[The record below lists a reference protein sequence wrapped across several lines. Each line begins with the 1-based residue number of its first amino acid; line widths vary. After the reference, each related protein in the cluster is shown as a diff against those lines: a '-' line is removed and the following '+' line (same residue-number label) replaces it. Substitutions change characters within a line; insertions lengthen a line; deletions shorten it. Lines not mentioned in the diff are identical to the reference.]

1 MINTIRDY
9 IRSIDKL
16 MVILCIVCSFLSI
29 FLLSIITDTFP
40 QEFGKRTVI
49 VQIAATVLG
58 IILMIGVS
66 IFDYKIYTKLWFL
79 HYPLC
84 IIFVLST
91 FVFGIGRQ
99 GADDRAWIEI
109 FGVNVQPAEFL
120 KISTILTMAAHAD
133 KVKDNVNSFVGIVRL
148 CAFGLLPCLLV
159 VLQGDDGTAIVFFL
173 IFACMMFA
181 AGLNWK
187 LIVAALGCAAI
198 AIPLAWNFVFTSD
211 QKLRFLVLF
220 DDSVSPAVVYQQ
232 NAGLKALSSGH
243 VWGNMLSGKSYNYVP
258 EMHNDMIFSFVG
270 NALGF
275 FGCCMVVILLFT
287 ICVRILNSCKGVD
300 EGMQG
305 NVICAGLLGMVAF
318 QTIINIGMNLKLLP
332 VVGITLPFFSAGG
345 SSVLST
351 YIAIGVALSVYRQ
364 NHIKTMY

>member
-16 MVILCIVCSFLSI
+16 MVILCIICSGLSV
-29 FLLSIITDTFP
+29 FLLSLIIDTFP
-40 QEFGKRTVI
+40 QEFGQRTVL
-49 VQIAATVLG
+49 VQFAATLLG
-58 IILMIGVS
+58 IFVMIAVS
-66 IFDYKIYTKLWFL
+66 VFDYKIYTKLWFL

-84 IIFVLST
+84 VIFVLST
-91 FVFGIGRQ
+91 FIFGIGRQ

-133 KVKDNVNSFVGIVRL
+133 SVKDNVNSFVGVIRL

-159 VLQGDDGTAIVFFL
+159 ILQGDDGTAIIFML
-173 IFACMMFA
+173 IFICMMYA
-181 AGLNWK
+181 AGISYK
-187 LIVAALGCAAI
+187 LIAVAAGCAAI

-220 DDSVSPAVVYQQ
+220 DDSASAAVVYQQ
-232 NAGLKALSSGH
+232 NAGLKAMSSGH
-243 VWGNMLSGKSYNYVP
+243 IWGNLITGKSFSYVP

-287 ICVRILNSCKGVD
+287 ICIRILMSCRGVD

-345 SSVLST
+345 SSVLTT

>member
-16 MVILCIVCSFLSI
+16 MVILCIVCSVLSV
-29 FLLSIITDTFP
+29 FLLNIITNTFP
-40 QEFGKRTVI
+40 QEFGKRTVL

-58 IILMIGVS
+58 ILLMVVVS
-66 IFDYKIYTKLWFL
+66 VFDYKIYTKLWFL

-84 IIFVLST
+84 VIFVLST
-91 FVFGIGRQ
+91 FIFGIGRE

-120 KISTILTMAAHAD
+120 KISTILTMASQAES
-133 KVKDNVNSFVGIVRL
+133 VKDNVNSLVGIVRIS
-148 CAFGLLPCLLV
+148 AFGLLSCLLI
-159 VLQGDDGTAIVFFL
+159 VLQGDDGTAIVFLL
-173 IFACMMFA
+173 IFACVMFA
-181 AGLNWK
+181 AGVSYK
-187 LIVAALGCAAI
+187 LIAVAGGCAAV
-198 AIPLAWNFVFTSD
+198 AIPLVWNFVMSDD

-220 DDSVSPAVVYQQ
+220 DDSASSAVVYQQ

-243 VWGNMLSGKSYNYVP
+243 IWGNLISGKGYNYVP
-258 EMHNDMIFSFVG
+258 EMHNDMIFSFIG

-275 FGCCMVVILLFT
+275 FGCCIVVIMLFI
-287 ICVRILNSCKGVD
+287 ICMRILKSSRGVD
-300 EGMQG
+300 ESMQG
-305 NVICAGLLGMVAF
+305 NVISAGLVGMFAF
-318 QTIINIGMNLKLLP
+318 QAIINIGMNLKVLP

-345 SSVLST
+345 SSTLAC